1 MQNKAAQIVTRSPP
15 RAEWSPMYN
24 RLGWLTVNQL
34 VFYHSVLTIY
44 KIRSSKEPEHLASSL
59 LRDNRN
65 GRILIPN
72 VDLRLTQTSFTIRG
86 AENWNSIPI
95 KLRLIKK
102 IGPFKKQVKKWV
114 KDNVPQFLD

>member
-1 MQNKAAQIVTRSPP
+1 M
-15 RAEWSPMYN
+15 
-24 RLGWLTVNQL
+24 
-34 VFYHSVLTIY
+34 
-44 KIRSSKEPEHLASSL
+44 ASSL

-95 KLRLIKK
+95 ELRLIKK

-114 KDNVPQFLD
+114 